1 MNMKKHHI
9 FLLML
14 LWMLLC
20 CIFITAAEEQFPVG
34 KIANIPIVE
43 LHPKEFYQY
52 HEFAAKDQAE
62 QKRSSGIWNTI
73 TPKINLNE
81 LKIKVTASSTLGN
94 HYQAMNIIDKKVET
108 AWVEGVKG
116 SGKGEWVKLKLDAEK
131 ISHSSTPFSIRTI
144 GIIPGYA
151 KSQKTWYEN
160 NRVKKMLVVIYT
172 PASATQENEWVAL
185 RLFLKDVNKLQLFEI
200 PIDYIAYN
208 FDPMTKTVW
217 FKIEDVY
224 PGTKYDDTCISEIVL
239 RGGCLP

>member
-1 MNMKKHHI
+1 MKKICI
-9 FLLML
+9 FVLMSLLML
-14 LWMLLC
+14 LC
-20 CIFITAAEEQFPVG
+20 CTTITATEEQFPTG
-34 KIANIPIVE
+34 EIANIPIVE

-52 HEFAAKDQAE
+52 HEFAAKDKAE

-73 TPKINLNE
+73 TPKINLDE
-81 LKIKVTASSTLGN
+81 LKIKVTASSTLGKA
-94 HYQAMNIIDKKVET
+94 YQAVNIIDKKLET

-116 SGKGEWVKLKLDAEK
+116 PGKGEWVKLKLDAEK
-131 ISHSSTPFSIRTI
+131 ISHSSTPFSISEI

-151 KSQKTWYEN
+151 KSRTTWYEN

-185 RLFLKDVNKLQLFEI
+185 RLFLKDDNKLQLFQV

-224 PGTKYDDTCISEIVL
+224 RGTKYDDTCISEIVL

>member
-1 MNMKKHHI
+1 MKMKKI
-9 FLLML
+9 YTFLLMFL
-14 LWMLLC
+14 VMLLC
-20 CIFITAAEEQFPVG
+20 CTSITATKEQFPAD
-34 KIANIPIVE
+34 KIANLPIIE
-43 LHPKEFYQY
+43 LHPEEYYPYQ
-52 HEFAAKDQAE
+52 EFAEKDKAI
-62 QKRSSGIWNTI
+62 QKKYSGVWNTI
-73 TPKINLNE
+73 TPKINLNA
-81 LKIKVTASSTLGN
+81 LKIKVTASSTLGKA
-94 HYQAMNIIDKKVET
+94 YDVTNIIDKKLET

-116 SGKGEWVKLKLDAEK
+116 PGKGEWVKLKLDAEK
-131 ISHSSTPFSIRTI
+131 ISHSSTPFSISEI

-151 KSQKTWYEN
+151 KSRTTWYEN

-185 RLFLKDVNKLQLFEI
+185 RLFLKDDNKLQLFQV

-224 PGTKYDDTCISEIVL
+224 RGTKYDDTCISEIVL